1 MPDSMDIRREIQ
13 RNVILCQALG
23 PLGKKPGITNR
34 HADAS
39 PATKLEYFIISG
51 VNSSGAFYDLV
62 DRILR
67 AGKQPDCIFN
77 AAYEAQA
84 SSIRNRYGSKVNYG
98 QILLLVPLVAAHA
111 LVYLETGTLDDAEAI
126 LERTGQ
132 VLRQTT
138 EKDVEYLEK
147 FIGLGHELS
156 ARHHARMGRQKPPRG
171 RYFQGKTYT
180 TVWDSL
186 NDYLHVH
193 AVREMTEGYPHSERV
208 YRFLLHNVEEGL
220 MPASDMIYSLLLPEI
235 GRYDAAADMVACG
248 LYLALSAHPDT
259 ALFT

>member
-1 MPDSMDIRREIQ
+1 MPDRMDIRREIQ

-23 PLGKKPGITNR
+23 PLGKKAGITNR
-34 HADAS
+34 LADSS
-39 PATKLEYFIISG
+39 PATKLEYFVISG

-62 DRILR
+62 DRILT

-77 AAYEAQA
+77 TAYEAQA
-84 SSIRNRYGSKVNYG
+84 ASIRNRHGSKVNYG
-98 QILLLVPLVAAHA
+98 QILLLVPLVAAQA
-111 LVYLETGTLDDAEAI
+111 LVYLETETLDDVEAI
-126 LERTGQ
+126 LARTGE

-138 EKDVEYLEK
+138 RKDVEYLEK

-156 ARHHARMGRQKPPRG
+156 ARHHARMGRPKPARG
-171 RYFQGKTYT
+171 RYFGEKTYT
-180 TVWDSL
+180 TVWNSL
-186 NDYLHVH
+186 NDYLHIH

-208 YRFLLHNVEEGL
+208 YRFLLHNLEEGIL
-220 MPASDMIYSLLLPEI
+220 PASDMIYNLLLPEI

-248 LYLALSAHPDT
+248 FYLALSGHPDT

>member
-1 MPDSMDIRREIQ
+1 MDIRREIL

-39 PATKLEYFIISG
+39 PATKLEYFVISG
-51 VNSSGAFYDLV
+51 VNSSWAFYDLV

-67 AGKQPDCIFN
+67 EGRQPDCIFD

-84 SSIRNRYGSKVNYG
+84 ASVRNRHGSKVNYG
-98 QILLLVPLVAAHA
+98 QILLLVPLVVAQA
-111 LVYLETGTLDDAEAI
+111 LVYLETEMFDDVQAI

-138 EKDVEYLEK
+138 SKDFAHMSE
-147 FIGLGHELS
+147 FIRLGHELS
-156 ARHHARMGRQKPPRG
+156 ARHHERMGRPKPPREP
-171 RYFQGKTYT
+171 YFQKTYENA
-180 TVWDSL
+180 WEAL
-186 NDYLHVH
+186 ADYRHIH
-193 AVREMTEGYPHSERV
+193 AVREMVEGYPHSERV
-208 YRFLLHNVEEGL
+208 YRFLLHNLDEGIL
-220 MPASDMIYSLLLPEI
+220 PASDMIYSLLVPEI
-235 GRYDAAADMVACG
+235 GRHDAAADMIACG

-259 ALFT
+259 VLFT

>member
-1 MPDSMDIRREIQ
+1 MDIRREIL

-23 PLGKKPGITNR
+23 PLGKKAGITNR
-34 HADAS
+34 HADVS

-62 DRILR
+62 DRILS
-67 AGKQPDCIFN
+67 AGSQPDCIFD

-84 SSIRNRYGSKVNYG
+84 ASIRNRYGSKVNYG

-111 LVYLETGTLDDAEAI
+111 LAWLETETFDDVEAI
-126 LERTGQ
+126 LERTGR

-138 EKDVEYLEK
+138 AKDVEYLEK

-156 ARHHARMGRQKPPRG
+156 ARHHARMGRPKPPRE

-180 TVWDSL
+180 SVWEALS
-186 NDYLHVH
+186 DYQNIH
-193 AVREMTEGYPHSERV
+193 AVREITEGYPHSERV
-208 YRFLLHNVEEGL
+208 YRFLLHNVEEGIL
-220 MPASDMIYSLLLPEI
+220 PASDMIYSLLVPEI
-235 GRYDAAADMVACG
+235 GRYDAAADMIACG
-248 LYLALSAHPDT
+248 LYLALSAHPE
-259 ALFT
+259 AVLFT